1 MLVFI
6 CSLCV
11 SRSPLPSARC
21 LSKSKSSATRNI
33 LKRNGQHDHIA
44 SKCGQF
50 WRNLVI
56 LVNSG
61 DSDEASAIE
70 YAQRWIAGEALFVR
84 THLRAGRSR
93 PLIKESNVRQAG
105 RRIFFQN
112 AAYRGSLGKL
122 FNRGSIF
129 VTGKAP

>member
-61 DSDEASAIE
+61 DFDEASAIE
-70 YAQRWIAGEALFVR
+70 YPQRWIAGKRFSCGHTCVQTGVNHYEREQRMSGRHVDLFQE
-84 THLRAGRSR
+84 RSV
-93 PLIKESNVRQAG
+93 SW
-105 RRIFFQN
+105 F
-112 AAYRGSLGKL
+112 
-122 FNRGSIF
+122 
-129 VTGKAP
+129 